1 MVTTR
6 SKDRQGKGTE
16 APGEKDAAAGSKHNI
31 AKTDE
36 PERGKRQKTL
46 EETLDQKK
54 SPSKSKTKPKQEPK
68 SKKTDDDTKSKPKP
82 KPKQKPKKES
92 KPEEKADDKS
102 SAKDSSSQ
110 ARSSPS
116 ILEKGIIY
124 FFFRGRVN
132 TSNPSSLEEIARTFI
147 LLRPLSSPSSS
158 LNPDTL
164 PNNLSRLIAVPKKTF
179 PTSGRERWISFVEK
193 TGVSFSDLK
202 ETFLSGDEY
211 ATKTRGTQ
219 HTPPATPVGEGVY
232 AITTTG
238 RESHLVYLLT
248 IPEEMGEVQEEMG
261 LKERGSFIISTRN
274 PEYPPPG
281 NAGLPDAPEFSEEIK
296 EEFGGRRWCPSNPKH
311 LDVEGAQVLLVGE
324 SSGIEKA
331 TEPPKDQKDGEPDP
345 KEELERLEEE
355 DEERM
360 QGLGEDESESIFR
373 DLHASAKE
381 YPELKTTF

>member
-6 SKDRQGKGTE
+6 SKDSQGKGTE
-16 APGEKDAAAGSKHNI
+16 APAEKDAAAGTKHKI
-31 AKTDE
+31 ASANE
-36 PERGKRQKTL
+36 PEHGKRQKTL

-54 SPSKSKTKPKQEPK
+54 GPSKSKTKLKQEPR
-68 SKKTDDDTKSKPKP
+68 SKKTDDDGQSKAKPKHEP
-82 KPKQKPKKES
+82 Q
-92 KPEEKADDKS
+92 PEQKADDKSKSTS

-110 ARSSPS
+110 NRSSPS

-132 TSNPSSLEEIARTFI
+132 TDDPSSVEEVARTFI
-147 LLRPLSSPSSS
+147 LLRPLSSPSDD

-164 PNNLSRLIAVPKKTF
+164 PDNLSRLIAVPKKTF

-193 TGVSFSDLK
+193 TGVSFSDL
-202 ETFLSGDEY
+202 EDSFLSGDEY
-211 ATKTRGTQ
+211 ETKTRGTR
-219 HTPPATPVGEGVY
+219 HTPAATPIGEGVY

-248 IPEEMGEVQEEMG
+248 IPEELGEVQEEMG
-261 LKERGSFIISTRN
+261 LKGRGSFIISTRN

-296 EEFGGRRWCPSNPKH
+296 REFGGRRWCPSNPKH

-331 TEPPKDQKDGEPDP
+331 TEQKDGEAPGP

-360 QGLGEDESESIFR
+360 QGLGKDESESIFR

-381 YPELKTTF
+381 YPKLKTTF